1 LFLIP
6 HLNPLINPSQTVI
19 IEGIFTNEN
28 QAMIGIFDSGLGGL
42 TVAKE
47 VLRQLP
53 GRRVVYFG
61 DTARTPY
68 GTKSRDLIRK
78 YALENAEFLLNKG
91 AKVIVVACNTVSAH
105 GVETLRRN
113 VDVPVFE
120 VVLPAVKRAAAVSK
134 EGRVG
139 VVGTRGTVGSGI
151 YERKMRQIAPH
162 IKISSMPCPLFV
174 PLVEEGWAARKET
187 LSIAR
192 DYLRPLRLARIDT
205 LILGCTHYPFLHS
218 VIRRAMGEGVQLVDP
233 AHDTVVELSAYLKQ
247 HPKLDAEIRSR
258 QPHQFF
264 VSDRTEQFTELAKEW
279 LGSEVAVHA
288 AAVG

>member
-1 LFLIP
+1 
-6 HLNPLINPSQTVI
+6 
-19 IEGIFTNEN
+19 
-28 QAMIGIFDSGLGGL
+28 MIGIFDSGLGGL

-68 GTKSRDLIRK
+68 GIKSRELIQK
-78 YALENAEFLLNKG
+78 YALENAEFLLDKG
-91 AKVIVVACNTVSAH
+91 AKVIMVACNTVSAH

-120 VVLPAVKRAAAVSK
+120 VVMPAVKRAAAVTK
-134 EGRVG
+134 GHVG

-151 YERKMRQIAPH
+151 YERKMKRLAPRT
-162 IKISSMPCPLFV
+162 KVFSTPCPLFV

-187 LSIAR
+187 ASIAR
-192 DYLRPLRLARIDT
+192 EYLRPLQLSRIDT
-205 LILGCTHYPFLHS
+205 LILGCTHYPFLRT
-218 VIRRAMGEGVQLVDP
+218 VIGQAMGESVTLVDP
-233 AHDTVVELSAYLKQ
+233 AHDAVAELAAYLQQ
-247 HPKLDAEIRSR
+247 HPELDASLRTR
-258 QPHQFF
+258 GQHQFY
-264 VSDRTEQFTELAKEW
+264 VSDRTEQFVALAQEW
-279 LGSEVAVHA
+279 LGSEVNVRA